1 MPFNHLEKETLTIK
15 EITMSTRLLLAM
27 FTLTGSLLMMTG
39 TVRAE
44 QNTTIYLAADSV
56 LEHSAIN
63 VPDKDNTALTTEVPK
78 ETEGDIKIT
87 AAIRQAVVKNESL
100 SVNAQNIK
108 IITRDGV
115 VTLRGPVESEAE
127 NMKLQD
133 IAKQTPGVMYVNNQ
147 LEIKAP

>member
-1 MPFNHLEKETLTIK
+1 MPFNYLEQETPTIK

-27 FTLTGSLLMMTG
+27 FTLMSSLIMMTG

-44 QNTTIYLAADSV
+44 QNTAIYLVADSV

-78 ETEGDIKIT
+78 ETKGDIKIT
-87 AAIRQAVVKNESL
+87 AAIRQTMVKNERL

-108 IITRDGV
+108 IIARNGV
-115 VTLRGPVESEAE
+115 VTLRGSVESEAE
-127 NMKLQD
+127 NMKLED
-133 IAKQTPGVMYVNNQ
+133 IAKQTLGVMYVNNQ

>member
-1 MPFNHLEKETLTIK
+1 MPFNYLEQETPTIK

-27 FTLTGSLLMMTG
+27 FTLMSSLIMMTG

-44 QNTTIYLAADSV
+44 QNTAIYLTADSV

-78 ETEGDIKIT
+78 ETKGDIKIT
-87 AAIRQAVVKNESL
+87 AAIRQTMVKNERL

-108 IITRDGV
+108 IITRNGV
-115 VTLRGPVESEAE
+115 VTLRGSVESEAE
-127 NMKLQD
+127 NMKLED
-133 IAKQTPGVMYVNNQ
+133 IAKQTLGVMYVNNQ